1 MFNDFNVDEFA
12 SALQIVPFVSDYNVV
27 VVKDLD
33 FADFS
38 ASDGSRIIDLISNVS
53 GDSIVILTYPTAP
66 AKAAKEMTATGTRK
80 HTEIKRERKPNET
93 KQWIMNR
100 VKILFEGF
108 ALTNDVADVTLS
120 NAERTLDFI
129 KDGKNYTLTLTE
141 HRPPKK

>member
-1 MFNDFNVDEFA
+1 MNEKRIAELMKSLDCTREEAIQVIADDEA
-12 SALQIVPFVSDYNVV
+12 
-27 VVKDLD
+27 
-33 FADFS
+33 
-38 ASDGSRIIDLISNVS
+38 IDS
-53 GDSIVILTYPTAP
+53 GEKLFERTAEQK
-66 AKAAKEMTATGTRK
+66 KAAKEMTATGTRK

>member
-1 MFNDFNVDEFA
+1 MNEKRIAELMKSLDCTREEAIQVIADDEA
-12 SALQIVPFVSDYNVV
+12 
-27 VVKDLD
+27 
-33 FADFS
+33 
-38 ASDGSRIIDLISNVS
+38 IDS
-53 GDSIVILTYPTAP
+53 GEKLFELTAEQK
-66 AKAAKEMTATGTRK
+66 KAAKEMTAPGTRK